1 MMIPLVS
8 GSFMKTSKQ
17 SIKLVPLK
25 GSPPIPE
32 ERMQQ
37 NGIDYWR
44 RSKILI
50 SIKQILK
57 EKYKKSII
65 GEANKNKNKKCLNSK
80 K

>member
-37 NGIDYWR
+37 NGIDY
-44 RSKILI
+44 
-50 SIKQILK
+50 
-57 EKYKKSII
+57 
-65 GEANKNKNKKCLNSK
+65 
-80 K
+80 